1 MLKVTHQVKRRFS
14 KRRLVHQV
22 YTAQS
27 EHHAIDRTNSA
38 SVTIAVDLFRPAQK
52 SRIVLY
58 IMKDTTSIHLIEL
71 KQKYQ

>member
-14 KRRLVHQV
+14 KRGLVHQV

-27 EHHAIDRTNSA
+27 EHAIDRTNSA
-38 SVTIAVDLFRPAQK
+38 SVTIVVDLFRPAQK

-58 IMKDTTSIHLIEL
+58 IMKDTTSIHLTEL
-71 KQKYQ
+71 KQK